1 MFKYLWALARGLF
14 FIPLINTAY
23 AESIPLDLSKWHK
36 VKYSKIKPNKDKNT
50 NEALLISVNKS
61 SSALVYKF
69 DKPKKVKSLTV
80 ALKLIGKL
88 NYKNKTPGEKEA
100 EDFPI
105 RIGLILSGDKQLNF
119 FQRAIAPKWLIK
131 LNDLGKKSGGFDK
144 IYSLIFYD
152 KKPKFDYREHP
163 LSKYFQ
169 EKVATQ
175 LTDKGIEYTHNYKK
189 PMKAIGLWISAD
201 GDDTNSSF
209 EVEIKKLDLN

>member
-14 FIPLINTAY
+14 FITFFNTAL
-23 AESIPLDLSKWHK
+23 AETIPLELSKWHK
-36 VKYSKIKPNKDKNT
+36 VKYSKIEPNTYENIDQTLKIK
-50 NEALLISVNKS
+50 VKKS

-69 DKPKKVKSLTV
+69 EKPKEIKSLTTS
-80 ALKLIGKL
+80 LKFTGKL
-88 NYKNKTPGEKEA
+88 AYKNNSPGEKGA

-105 RIGLILSGDKQLNF
+105 RVGLILSGNKQLNF
-119 FQRAIAPKWLIK
+119 FQRAIAPKWLIQ

-152 KKPKFDYREHP
+152 KQPKFDYREHP

-175 LTDKGIEYTHNYKK
+175 ITREGIEYIHQYKK
-189 PMKAIGLWISAD
+189 PMKVIGLWISAD